1 MENRVYIGFQ
11 FRLKGLGFPAK
22 VQMQVKVCPKGAT
35 MCPLIVYLDLGNDFA
50 GWIQNPKP
58 TVFELGSRLVGRSR
72 HEVFGQGHSG
82 LVRGWIILVSGST
95 EETVVGPCLKDH
107 GDFGHK
113 KTTNPKP

>member
-1 MENRVYIGFQ
+1 
-11 FRLKGLGFPAK
+11 
-22 VQMQVKVCPKGAT
+22 MQVKVCPKGAT

-113 KTTNPKP
+113 KNNTNPKP